1 MNTLALYFHIPFC
14 NERKC
19 DYCSFISFCN
29 KKDRMDEYVDAL
41 IKEIKMRGAKEGK
54 EYKISSIFFGGGTP
68 SVLSDGQMTKIMIA
82 IKQNFRLLP
91 NAEIT
96 IEANPESITESKL
109 REYLLVGVNR
119 LSIGVQSLNDK
130 LLAAIGRRHTS
141 KQAKE
146 ALSLAKKIGFK
157 NINVDMMIGLPEQTL
172 SDVKKTVKYLI
183 KERVNHVSAYSLI
196 LEPGTVLQEKVRVGV
211 IKLPS
216 EDETVEMYNLVLDML
231 SHAGIKRY
239 EVSNFAMLD
248 YECKHNQNYWRLG
261 EYLAFGVGGHSY
273 MKDTRF
279 ANTDDFDKYL
289 QSIENNT
296 LPIVSV
302 EKLSFNERREETIML
317 ALRTREGLNLEEF
330 DNRFGGHF
338 LRDKKKEIEFLSN
351 RGFIS
356 LRNGYLKVS
365 ENAYYVLNS
374 IILKLV

>member
-1 MNTLALYFHIPFC
+1 
-14 NERKC
+14 
-19 DYCSFISFCN
+19 
-29 KKDRMDEYVDAL
+29 MDEYVEAL
-41 IKEIKMRGAKEGK
+41 IKEIKMRGTKEGK

-109 REYLLVGVNR
+109 REYLLVGINR

-130 LLAAIGRRHTS
+130 LLVSIGRRHTS
-141 KQAKE
+141 KQAKD
-146 ALSLAKKIGFK
+146 AISLAKKIGFK
-157 NINVDMMIGLPEQTL
+157 NINVDMMIGLPGQTL
-172 SDVKKTVKYLI
+172 SDVKKMVKYLI
-183 KERVNHVSAYSLI
+183 KEKVNHVSAYSLI

-211 IKLPS
+211 VKLPS
-216 EDETVEMYNLVLDML
+216 EDETVEMYNLVYDLL
-231 SHAGIKRY
+231 SRAGIKRY
-239 EVSNFAMLD
+239 EVSNFSMLD

-273 MKDTRF
+273 MNDTRF
-279 ANTDDFDKYL
+279 ANIDDFDKYL
-289 QSIENNT
+289 QSVENNT

-317 ALRTREGLNLEEF
+317 ALRTSEGLNLEEF

-338 LRDKKKEIEFLSN
+338 LRDKKKEIEFLSS